1 MDPSFAYAYTL
12 LGHEYSLIGELDKSL
27 KLFKDAVYAD
37 NRHYHA
43 WYRIMKYVLIMLR
56 NVISSKLLWSTSI
69 MVIIGMVWV

>member
-43 WYRIMKYVLIMLR
+43 WYRIIKQILIMFSNIISVRLLYSIF
-56 NVISSKLLWSTSI
+56 VIT
-69 MVIIGMVWV
+69 IGMVWV